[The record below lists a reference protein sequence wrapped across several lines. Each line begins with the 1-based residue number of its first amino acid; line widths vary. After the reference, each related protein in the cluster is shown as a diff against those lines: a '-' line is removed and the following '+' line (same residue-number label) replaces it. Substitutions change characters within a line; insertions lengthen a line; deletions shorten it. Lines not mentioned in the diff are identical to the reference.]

1 MKGLLLGG
9 LLLISGSAWPAE
21 RIISLGSAVT
31 EMLYA
36 LGEGG
41 HVVGVDS
48 SSTYPPAAQAL
59 PRVGYHR
66 QLGAEGLLSLRPD
79 LVIGTRQAG
88 PPETFER
95 LRQAGVEVVLLDAP
109 QSLEAA
115 LMLLQQIADLRGR
128 TAQGQ
133 AIVNRIRAQIEAAR
147 AAAPQ
152 DAPRVLAVLA
162 GQGSLMAAGRDSAA
176 DLMIRAA
183 GGVNAGAG
191 FSGYKPLGAESLL
204 GLQPDALLV
213 PSHILPLS
221 GGLDNLLGQAG
232 LAQTPAGRNR
242 RVVVM
247 DSALLLG
254 LGPRLG
260 EAIAQL
266 ATQLKAVEAVE
277 TGGPG
282 LATLQ
287 H

>member
-1 MKGLLLGG
+1 MKGLLLGI
-9 LLLISGSAWPAE
+9 LLLLSGNAWSAE

-36 LGEGG
+36 LGEGE
-41 HVVGVDS
+41 HLVGVDS
-48 SSTYPPAAQAL
+48 SSTYPQAVQAL

-79 LVIGTRQAG
+79 LVIGTEQAG

-95 LRQAGVEVVLLDAP
+95 LRQAGVKVVLLDAP
-109 QSLEAA
+109 QSLEEA
-115 LMLLQQIADLRGR
+115 LTLLQNIADLRGR
-128 TAQGQ
+128 SAQGQ
-133 AIVNRIRAQIEAAR
+133 AIVGTIRQQIEAAR
-147 AAAPQ
+147 AAAPR

-191 FSGYKPLGAESLL
+191 FSGYKPLSAESLL

-221 GGLDNLLGQAG
+221 GGLDSLLGQAG
-232 LAQTPAGRNR
+232 LAQTPAARNR

-266 ATQLKAVEAVE
+266 ATQLQAR
-277 TGGPG
+277 P
-282 LATLQ
+282 
-287 H
+287 